1 MGVSSFIRVGLFK
14 SPIRVVAAVLLRS
27 RETQAKRAAEKSLEI
42 EELKLIKEQ
51 QRRVIASQERDLAE
65 MKLLVAQLEAENR
78 RQREE
83 PMKLPHDPP
92 LRHHEFGPKMISLCV
107 NLTRAI
113 GLRPT
118 VTCLEIV
125 FDWLGVNERVPD
137 WTTVRIWLM
146 RVGVA
151 AIQEPIERADDWNW
165 MADHSNQIG
174 PEKAARDRWGTRL
187 KNATA
192 RSCGSR
198 IRDIRL
204 LLVEPGVSWNRKDMA
219 KAYKA
224 LADRIGAP
232 QAVARLTG
240 RSNCVTEPK
249 SLQKKSGK
257 T

>member
-1 MGVSSFIRVGLFK
+1 VGVSSFIRVGLYK

-27 RETQAKRAAEKSLEI
+27 RETQAKRAAEKSLEN
-42 EELKLIKEQ
+42 EELKLLNEQ
-51 QRRVIASQERDLAE
+51 QRRVIASQVQDLAE

-107 NLTRAI
+107 NLARAI

-125 FDWLGVNERVPD
+125 FDWLGVNGKMPD

-151 AIQEPIERADDWNW
+151 AIEEPIERADDWNW

-174 PEKAARDRWGTRL
+174 PEKALVIVGVRASKMPPPGVALTH
-187 KNATA
+187 
-192 RSCGSR
+192 
-198 IRDIRL
+198 RDIRL

-219 KAYKA
+219 RAEWHLLYA
-224 LADRIGAP
+224 EPVLRH
-232 QAVARLTG
+232 RF
-240 RSNCVTEPK
+240 RSI
-249 SLQKKSGK
+249 SRASSRGG
-257 T
+257 